1 MPHSP
6 CSDPAADT
14 TSNQSESESSSS
26 ALPANYFGQL
36 AAANHVKKL
45 IERYLSLAPV
55 FIGGPAETSLEAPQH
70 PPPLNETEKGMQMQ
84 NATFQVIKHLK
95 RISMRL
101 RPVSQIES
109 TVKASILD
117 LKSFFCCLFFSCWKL
132 IMILG
137 MRSTRTG
144 LHIKMQ

>member
-14 TSNQSESESSSS
+14 TSNQSEEQSS
-26 ALPANYFGQL
+26 AAPVPAANYFGQL

-95 RISMRL
+95 RISMRVRL
-101 RPVSQIES
+101 SHRSKTAMIA
-109 TVKASILD
+109 AS
-117 LKSFFCCLFFSCWKL
+117 K
-132 IMILG
+132 MIL
-137 MRSTRTG
+137 RQKNFTVAV
-144 LHIKMQ
+144 IAF

>member
-95 RISMRL
+95 RISMRVRL
-101 RPVSQIES
+101 SHRSKTAMIA
-109 TVKASILD
+109 AS
-117 LKSFFCCLFFSCWKL
+117 K
-132 IMILG
+132 MIL
-137 MRSTRTG
+137 RQKNF
-144 LHIKMQ
+144 IVAVNAF

>member
-6 CSDPAADT
+6 CSDPAAD
-14 TSNQSESESSSS
+14 NNNEESTNTVS
-26 ALPANYFGQL
+26 NYFGQL

-84 NATFQVIKHLK
+84 NATFQVIKHLR
-95 RISMRL
+95 RISMR
-101 RPVSQIES
+101 
-109 TVKASILD
+109 
-117 LKSFFCCLFFSCWKL
+117 
-132 IMILG
+132 
-137 MRSTRTG
+137 
-144 LHIKMQ
+144 

>member
-6 CSDPAADT
+6 CSDPAAD
-14 TSNQSESESSSS
+14 NNNEESTNTVS
-26 ALPANYFGQL
+26 NYFGQL

-95 RISMRL
+95 RISMRVRL
-101 RPVSQIES
+101 SHRSKTAMIA
-109 TVKASILD
+109 AS
-117 LKSFFCCLFFSCWKL
+117 K
-132 IMILG
+132 MIL
-137 MRSTRTG
+137 RQKNFTVAVNAF
-144 LHIKMQ
+144 

>member
-26 ALPANYFGQL
+26 ALHANYFGQL

-95 RISMRL
+95 RISMRVRL
-101 RPVSQIES
+101 SHRSKTAMIA
-109 TVKASILD
+109 AS
-117 LKSFFCCLFFSCWKL
+117 K
-132 IMILG
+132 MIL
-137 MRSTRTG
+137 RQKNFTVAVNAF
-144 LHIKMQ
+144 